1 MSLGRDEEEGEEEEE
16 EEDREGKDR
25 EGEGEARQAKHCQG
39 RAAGEEAKAKVK
51 LVRAKNLKR
60 KDGRGGDRGKG
71 GRREVSKDL
80 WCMVMVMERV
90 VMVMVMNVILIEM
103 LVVVTN
109 TMRNVDD
116 GDLMCLNVKSL
127 PW

>member
-16 EEDREGKDR
+16 EEEEDR

-39 RAAGEEAKAKVK
+39 RAAGEEAKAKVN

-60 KDGRGGDRGKG
+60 RDGRGGDRGKG

-90 VMVMVMNVILIEM
+90 LMVMVMNVILIA
-103 LVVVTN
+103 LLVTN

>member
-1 MSLGRDEEEGEEEEE
+1 
-16 EEDREGKDR
+16 
-25 EGEGEARQAKHCQG
+25 
-39 RAAGEEAKAKVK
+39 
-51 LVRAKNLKR
+51 
-60 KDGRGGDRGKG
+60 
-71 GRREVSKDL
+71 
-80 WCMVMVMERV
+80 MVMVMERV
-90 VMVMVMNVILIEM
+90 VMVMVINVILIEM